1 MCTKHVLG
9 ETVLRVELAALAAHC
24 PKFNEDLPPHVRSPV
39 GVETF
44 EIGIA
49 AVEGTATVLKTE
61 KINNLLSLCNED
73 GFPAFCLKLGTSL
86 RRSRLSTTRHDST

>member
-1 MCTKHVLG
+1 MFAKHVLG
-9 ETVLRVELAALAAHC
+9 ETALRVGLAVLIAHC

-49 AVEGTATVLKTE
+49 AVESPATVLKME
-61 KINNLLSLCNED
+61 EINNLLSLCNEI
-73 GFPAFCLKLGTSL
+73 GFPPSGFS
-86 RRSRLSTTRHDST
+86 